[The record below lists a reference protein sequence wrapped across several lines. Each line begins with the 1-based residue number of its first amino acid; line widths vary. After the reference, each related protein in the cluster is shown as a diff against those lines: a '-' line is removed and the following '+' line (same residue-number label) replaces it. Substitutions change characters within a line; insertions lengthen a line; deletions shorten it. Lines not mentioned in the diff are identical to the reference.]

1 MSANELSDFTFVRL
15 RRIQFNLLV
24 LLALLDEIFVIDGLL
39 LVVKD
44 LAIREA
50 DEEELLGDQLIAIGA
65 ELDA

>member
-1 MSANELSDFTFVRL
+1 M
-15 RRIQFNLLV
+15 
-24 LLALLDEIFVIDGLL
+24 LLALLDEVFVIYRLF

-50 DEEELLGDQLIAIGA
+50 DEEELFGDQLIAIGA